1 MSLDLTRT
9 SAGSG
14 IGLVSR
20 DKGPWAIVVP
30 FALPGEKA
38 RVRIAKNDRM
48 HSTGEVVEKLIY
60 NPDLRDNSWIKC
72 KYFGT
77 SAGCQYRVSVIS
89 IQLLFPGGTV
99 TGILQMLS
107 AETQLDLKKD
117 VIQKAYN
124 IYSSTLSYIYPN
136 SFTHV

>member
-1 MSLDLTRT
+1 LDLTCT
-9 SAGSG
+9 SLGFG
-14 IGLVSR
+14 IGLVSK

-38 RVRIAKNDRM
+38 RVRIGKNDRM
-48 HSTGEVVEKLIY
+48 HSTGEVLEMLTH
-60 NPDLRDNSWIKC
+60 NPDLRDNSRIKC

-77 SAGCQYRVSVIS
+77 CAGCQYQVSFFSIS
-89 IQLLFPGGTV
+89 FFPPGGTV
-99 TGILQMLS
+99 TDILQMLS

-124 IYSSTLSYIYPN
+124 IYSSTLSYI
-136 SFTHV
+136 

>member
-1 MSLDLTRT
+1 MKSLDLTCT
-9 SAGSG
+9 FLGSG
-14 IGLVSR
+14 IGLVSK

-30 FALPGEKA
+30 FALPGEKV

-48 HSTGEVVEKLIY
+48 HSTGEVLEMLTH
-60 NPDLRDNSWIKC
+60 NPNLRDDSRIKC

-77 SAGCQYRVSVIS
+77 CAGCQYQVSFFFYS
-89 IQLLFPGGTV
+89 FPFFPGEIV
-99 TGILQMLS
+99 TDILQMLS

-124 IYSSTLSYIYPN
+124 IYSSTQSYI
-136 SFTHV
+136 